1 MSSMQKLVTL
11 VIPQHQEREATV
23 YRMLASIASQVGF
36 DFSQMSIKIIGDGGY
51 RLPSWLFTKFPQ
63 LDISY
68 TYYVTAHGP
77 GYARQLGL
85 DQAQS
90 RYLAYLD
97 ADDCLNT
104 VNSLWKFAQ
113 VLAMTGNHE
122 VIFAKY
128 VEEPVPDAQGQHQY
142 TLREYNPS
150 AAYAKWLNVAFL
162 RQHQFAWHPQL
173 KRAYED
179 TFFLDLVLA
188 FAQDV
193 YYLDSPTY
201 TWLCHPTSIVHALPD
216 YHRAYLDQYILE
228 ARLWAKE
235 MAIRAPERL
244 AFDVNNGLGHIY
256 QFYYDHPPLDR
267 IKAQVNHQL
276 RQYVSDNLTDID
288 LNEGI
293 RLLLREHPNSS
304 SQQFLAFWKPFV
316 PKKNK
321 GHRLKRPTYLLTVI
335 VPFYG
340 DQITLLAPLLQSMQ
354 SQVVF
359 DLQQLEVIIVNDA
372 GPIQTAAGLKTTLN
386 VRWLNQPRQLGPGPA
401 RSAGLAV
408 ARSQYVMFCDADDS
422 LHSVNGLQMMFQA
435 AKAHPQ
441 AQILMAK
448 YVNEQLNYQG
458 QVELREW
465 DYNFGAVYPSWF
477 RLDFLHSY
485 ELDFHPDLHRYY
497 EDTFFCGLALR
508 VAQHIHFIKAAI
520 YTHRLNPK
528 SLIHRPQA
536 VRQQEFLIEYCREN
550 YYWFQAA
557 RLRFPEQVAADLDNF
572 AINLY
577 YMYESYQLKKQVA
590 VNTALQY
597 WLRRIFKENESD
609 WQGWTAKLQRSASER
624 TEGDAAHISS
634 AHLQAFISRFS

>member
-1 MSSMQKLVTL
+1 MSSVQKLVTL

-23 YRMLASIASQVGF
+23 YRMLASIASQVGV
-36 DFSQMSIKIIGDGGY
+36 DFSQLSIKIIGDGGY
-51 RLPSWLFTKFPQ
+51 QLPSWLFTKFPQ

-68 TYYVTAHGP
+68 TYYKTACGP

-104 VNSLWKFAQ
+104 VNALWKFVQ
-113 VLAMTGNHE
+113 VLETTGDHE

-128 VEEPVPDAQGQHQY
+128 IEEHLPDAQGQHQY

-162 RQHQFAWHPQL
+162 RQHQFVWHPQL

-201 TWLCHPTSIVHALPD
+201 TWLCHQTSIVHTFPD

-235 MAIRAPERL
+235 MAMRAPERL
-244 AFDVNNGLGHIY
+244 SFDVNNGLGHIY
-256 QFYYDHPPLDR
+256 QFYCDHPPLDR
-267 IKAQVNHQL
+267 IKAQVDHQL
-276 RQYVSDNLTDID
+276 RHYVSDNLAEID
-288 LNEGI
+288 LNEGAN
-293 RLLLREHPNSS
+293 LLLQEHPNSS
-304 SQQFLAFWKPFV
+304 SQQFLTFWRSFL
-316 PKKNK
+316 PKENK
-321 GHRLKRPTYLLTVI
+321 GCQLKHPTYFLTVI
-335 VPFYG
+335 VPFHA
-340 DQITLLAPLLQSMQ
+340 DRIALLAPLLQSIQ
-354 SQVVF
+354 SQVAF
-359 DLQQLEVIIVNDA
+359 DLRQMEVVIVNDA
-372 GPIQTAAGLKTTLN
+372 GPIKTAAGLKTSLN
-386 VRWLNQPRQLGPGPA
+386 IRWLNQPQQLGPGPA
-401 RSAGLAV
+401 RSDGLAA

-422 LHSVNGLQMMFQA
+422 LHAVNSLQLMFQA
-435 AKAHPQ
+435 AKTHPQ

-448 YVNEQLNYQG
+448 YVNEQLDCQG
-458 QVELREW
+458 QAELREW

-508 VAQHIHFIKAAI
+508 VARHVYFVTVPIC
-520 YTHRLNPK
+520 THRLNTQ
-528 SLIHRPQA
+528 SLIHRPQV
-536 VRQQEFLIEYCREN
+536 VRQREFLIEYCREN

-557 RLRFPEQVAADLDNF
+557 RRRFPEQIAADLDNF
-572 AINLY
+572 VINLY
-577 YMYESYQLKKQVA
+577 YMYESYQLKQYA

-634 AHLQAFISRFS
+634 AHLQAFICWFS